1 MLGTIQK
8 QEFWKHCGLMPIW
21 VKFDIIH
28 IICILIMLDALW
40 HSIKVFISSHA
51 SFLLYPYIILIM

>member
-40 HSIKVFISSHA
+40 HSIKEN
-51 SFLLYPYIILIM
+51 

>member
-8 QEFWKHCGLMPIW
+8 QESRKHCGLMPIW

-40 HSIKVFISSHA
+40 HSIKVFISSQA